1 MNKESQKAYS
11 RELKEEHFKQVEIAI
26 KNGKTDNA
34 LTYPELQEE
43 LVEKFK
49 GKTVAAP
56 LEVIFTSLYFLTSQE
71 MVALVE
77 SLKELVVLKFKSEL
91 LEKARN
97 GEATKEDTIASII
110 LAGLEMEKKEKKRK
124 EKEDTTTEKH
134 ELFS

>member
-34 LTYPELQEE
+34 LDYPELQEE

-49 GKTVAAP
+49 GKTIAAP
-56 LEVIFTSLYFLTSQE
+56 LEVIFTSFYFLTSQE
-71 MVALVE
+71 MVALIE

-110 LAGLEMEKKEKKRK
+110 LAGLEMEKRKKRK

-134 ELFS
+134 ESFS

>member
-49 GKTVAAP
+49 GKTIAAP
-56 LEVIFTSLYFLTSQE
+56 LEVIFTSFYFLTSQE

-97 GEATKEDTIASII
+97 GEATKENTIASII
-110 LAGLEMEKKEKKRK
+110 LAGLEAEKRKKRK
-124 EKEDTTTEKH
+124 EKEDTNTEKH

>member
-1 MNKESQKAYS
+1 MNKEPQKAYS

-56 LEVIFTSLYFLTSQE
+56 LEVIFTSFYFLTSQE
-71 MVALVE
+71 MVALIE
-77 SLKELVVLKFKSEL
+77 SLKELIVLKFRSEL

-110 LAGLEMEKKEKKRK
+110 LAGLEMEKRKKRK

-134 ELFS
+134 ESFS

>member
-26 KNGKTDNA
+26 KNGKTENA

-49 GKTVAAP
+49 GKTIAAP
-56 LEVIFTSLYFLTSQE
+56 LEVIFTSFYFLTSQE

-77 SLKELVVLKFKSEL
+77 SLKELVVLKFRSEL

-110 LAGLEMEKKEKKRK
+110 LAGLEMEKRKKRK

-134 ELFS
+134 

>member
-43 LVEKFK
+43 LVKKFK
-49 GKTVAAP
+49 GKTIEAP
-56 LEVIFTSLYFLTSQE
+56 LEVIFTSFYFLTSQE

-77 SLKELVVLKFKSEL
+77 SLKELVVLKFRSEL

-110 LAGLEMEKKEKKRK
+110 LAGLEMEKRKKRK

-134 ELFS
+134 ESFS

>member
-49 GKTVAAP
+49 GKTIAAP
-56 LEVIFTSLYFLTSQE
+56 LEVIFTSFYFLTSQE

-110 LAGLEMEKKEKKRK
+110 LAGLEMEKRKKRK
-124 EKEDTTTEKH
+124 EKKDTTIEKH

>member
-56 LEVIFTSLYFLTSQE
+56 LEVIFTSFYFLTSQE

-110 LAGLEMEKKEKKRK
+110 LAGLEAEKRKKRK
-124 EKEDTTTEKH
+124 EKEDTNTEKH

>member
-1 MNKESQKAYS
+1 MNKEPQKAYS

-49 GKTVAAP
+49 GKTIAAP
-56 LEVIFTSLYFLTSQE
+56 LEVIFTSFYFLTSQE

-77 SLKELVVLKFKSEL
+77 SLKELVLLKFKSEL
-91 LEKARN
+91 LEKAHN

-110 LAGLEMEKKEKKRK
+110 LAGLEMEKRKKRK

-134 ELFS
+134 ESFS

>member
-34 LTYPELQEE
+34 LDYPELQEE

-49 GKTVAAP
+49 GKTIAAP
-56 LEVIFTSLYFLTSQE
+56 LEVIFTSFYFLTSHE
-71 MVALVE
+71 MVALIE

-110 LAGLEMEKKEKKRK
+110 LAGLEIEKRKKRK

>member
-34 LTYPELQEE
+34 LDYPELQEE

-49 GKTVAAP
+49 GKTIAAP
-56 LEVIFTSLYFLTSQE
+56 LEVIFTSFYFLTSQE
-71 MVALVE
+71 MVALIE

-110 LAGLEMEKKEKKRK
+110 LAGLEM
-124 EKEDTTTEKH
+124 
-134 ELFS
+134 

>member
-34 LTYPELQEE
+34 LDYPELQEE

-49 GKTVAAP
+49 GKTIAAP
-56 LEVIFTSLYFLTSQE
+56 LEVIFTSFYFHTSQE

-91 LEKARN
+91 LEKACN
-97 GEATKEDTIASII
+97 GEATKEDTMASII
-110 LAGLEMEKKEKKRK
+110 LAGLEMEKRKKRK

-134 ELFS
+134 ESFS

>member
-56 LEVIFTSLYFLTSQE
+56 LEVIFTSFYFLTSQE

-110 LAGLEMEKKEKKRK
+110 LAGLEMEKRKKRE